1 VSGGGAERGPGR
13 GTSPW
18 EWAAAAAGLLLVLG
32 AIGFLLRQAV
42 VRPATPPAI
51 VLSVDS
57 VHPAPGGFHV
67 GFRARNVGGTT
78 AADLHVEGELR
89 EGERTVE
96 TSEATLRF
104 VPPGAERRGGLFFR
118 EDPRRHTLDLR
129 ALGYEYP

>member
-1 VSGGGAERGPGR
+1 MSGGEAERGP

-18 EWAAAAAGLLLVLG
+18 EWAAAAASLLLVLG

-42 VRPATPPAI
+42 VGVPSPPAI

-67 GFRARNVGGTT
+67 GFRARNLGGTT
-78 AADLHVEGELR
+78 AASLHVAGELR
-89 EGERTVE
+89 DGERVVE
-96 TSEATLRF
+96 TSEATVGF

-118 EDPRRHTLDLR
+118 EDPRRHALELR